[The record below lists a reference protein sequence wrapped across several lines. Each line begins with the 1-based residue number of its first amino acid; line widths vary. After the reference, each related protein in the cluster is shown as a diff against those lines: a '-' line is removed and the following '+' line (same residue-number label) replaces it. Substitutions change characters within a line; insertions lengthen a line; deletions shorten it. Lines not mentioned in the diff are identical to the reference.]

1 MREWLSGRALPC
13 QGRYRGSE
21 SRLPLQ
27 TWHHRQVVRL
37 GSAKPL
43 SPVRI
48 WVVPPKMPKWRNGR
62 RKGFKIPRGQPCAGS
77 SPAFGTKKVVSKG
90 YDFFYP
96 NRRFGISSRHSRAYP
111 FLRFD
116 EIQHCVLMICNSF
129 GIDDI
134 QGYHLD
140 SNVRMWYNTLK
151 EVMLS

>member
-27 TWHHRQVVRL
+27 MWHHRQVVRL

-77 SPAFGTKKVVSKG
+77 SPAFGTKKVVSIG

-96 NRRFGISSRHSRAYP
+96 NRRFGISSPHEVWWISSALWAVYHHGIAVHT
-111 FLRFD
+111 LS
-116 EIQHCVLMICNSF
+116 CGLM
-129 GIDDI
+129 
-134 QGYHLD
+134 
-140 SNVRMWYNTLK
+140 RYNTAC
-151 EVMLS
+151 